1 MSAVDKFH
9 GELEMA
15 LKLVAFKKVNVDFPQ
30 ITLMAAVDS
39 AMQSCHWVGVSQ
51 PEVGG
56 DGLIH
61 RCYYD
66 TAQKNYVSAFFD
78 PKSLA
83 CSFEKA
89 DEIDV
94 LEKMSFADLKVLSGL
109 IDKKSVAFI
118 RIYAE
123 KELAACSSEEERA
136 ALIERKQKMVD
147 EAEVALRK
155 R

>member
-1 MSAVDKFH
+1 MSTVDKFH

-39 AMQSCHWVGVSQ
+39 AMQSCHLVGVSA
-51 PEVGG
+51 PEVCG
-56 DGLIH
+56 DGTLH

-66 TAQKNYVSAFFD
+66 TAQKNYVSAFFN
-78 PKSLA
+78 PSTLS

-89 DEIDV
+89 DEV
-94 LEKMSFADLKVLSGL
+94 EMLEKMSFAELKVLSGL

-118 RIYAE
+118 RIYTE
-123 KELAACSSEEERA
+123 KELAAAGSEEERA
-136 ALIERKQKMVD
+136 ALIERNQKKID

>member
-1 MSAVDKFH
+1 MSTVDKFH

-15 LKLVAFKKVNVDFPQ
+15 LKLVAFKKANVDFPP
-30 ITLMAAVDS
+30 ISLMAAVDA
-39 AMQSCHWVGVSQ
+39 AMKSCHLVGVTK
-51 PEVGG
+51 PEEDS
-56 DGLIH
+56 DGLLH

-66 TAQKNYVSAFFD
+66 TAQKNYVSAFFN
-78 PKSLA
+78 PRTLS

-89 DEIDV
+89 DEVDM
-94 LEKMSFADLKVLSGL
+94 LEKMSFDELKVLAGL

-123 KELAACSSEEERA
+123 KELAAAGSEEERA
-136 ALIERKQKMVD
+136 ALIERNQKKID